1 MSQKQKEDQMKYLKM
16 LGLAAIAAAALAAF
30 VGTGTA
36 SATVLC
42 STTTSPCPEA
52 QKYPSGTRVGF
63 TLTAGSSLRW
73 INGETVLE
81 TCKEAVLKT
90 DITNAGSATST
101 VTSKNNT
108 LSFSQC
114 TFNNSFTKLG
124 GLEIHNISGTS
135 NGTVTAVEEVGW
147 TFVNPLFG
155 SCIYGWQTEKGV
167 GTITE
172 GKPATLDFNL
182 GITRLSGSSI
192 TCPENGQL
200 EGNLTQTEPSNTT
213 LSVGAS

>member
-1 MSQKQKEDQMKYLKM
+1 MKYLKM

-30 VGTGTA
+30 AGAGTA

-42 STTTSPCPEA
+42 STTTSPCPA
-52 QKYPSGTRVGF
+52 GQKYAEGTRVGF
-63 TLTAGSSLRW
+63 TLAAGSSLRW

-147 TFVNPLFG
+147 TFVNPMFG
-155 SCIYGWQTEKGV
+155 SCIYGWPTAQVV

-182 GITRLSGSSI
+182 GITRLPGSSI
-192 TCPENGQL
+192 VCPENGQL
-200 EGNLTQTEPSNTT
+200 EGSLTQTEPSSTT

>member
-1 MSQKQKEDQMKYLKM
+1 MKYLKT
-16 LGLAAIAAAALAAF
+16 LGLAIIAAAALTAF
-30 VGTGTA
+30 AGAGTA

-52 QKYPSGTRVGF
+52 QKYPVGTRIGF
-63 TLTAGSSLRW
+63 SLAAGTSLAW
-73 INGETVLE
+73 VNGGTTLE
-81 TCKEAVLKT
+81 TCKEAVLKS

-114 TFNNSFTKLG
+114 TFNNSFTVLG

-135 NGTVTAVEEVGW
+135 NGTVTASGEVGW

-155 SCIYGWQTEKGV
+155 SCIYGWTNGGGV
-167 GTITE
+167 GTLTE

-182 GITRLSGSSI
+182 GITRLPGSSI
-192 TCPENGQL
+192 ACPENGQL
-200 EGNLTQTEPSNTT
+200 TANLTQTEPTSTT